1 MNVTLSGLE
10 RGVQAADL
18 PLDRLAAS
26 DQVSEQEKLA
36 EVSRQFE
43 AILLRQILSQAQ
55 KPLFESNLVSSS
67 SSNAIYQDLITQQ
80 LADRI
85 SEGGSFGFA
94 KLIEKELTVQ
104 FAAQSKAAE
113 AAEDPVAEENKS
125 L

>member
-67 SSNAIYQDLITQQ
+67 SSNAIYQDLITHQ

>member
-113 AAEDPVAEENKS
+113 AVEDPVAEENKS